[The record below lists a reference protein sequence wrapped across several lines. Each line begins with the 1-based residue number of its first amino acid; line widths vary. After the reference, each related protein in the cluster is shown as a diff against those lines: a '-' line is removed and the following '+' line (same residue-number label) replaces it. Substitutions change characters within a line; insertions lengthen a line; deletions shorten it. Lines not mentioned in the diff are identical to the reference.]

1 MKLGG
6 RHKADPAFN
15 MSSMTDVIFLL
26 LIFFIM
32 TSSNVTPTGKQVNL
46 PKSGKAEA
54 VKMQRVSVT
63 ISAEKDLFV
72 NEEPV
77 TRETLVAILDA
88 KLSPKSEDKYKNVVM
103 VRGDVSVPYGDVMEV
118 VSLCSRIENATISL
132 QLDPNKK

>member
-46 PKSGKAEA
+46 PKSGKAET
-54 VKMQRVSVT
+54 VKMQKVSVT
-63 ISAEKDLFV
+63 ISAEKELFV
-72 NEEPV
+72 NDEPV
-77 TRETLVAILDA
+77 TKETLVSVLDS

-103 VRGDVSVPYGDVMEV
+103 VRGDVSVEYGDVMEI
-118 VSLCSRIENATISL
+118 VSLCSQIENATISL
-132 QLDPNKK
+132 QLDPKKK